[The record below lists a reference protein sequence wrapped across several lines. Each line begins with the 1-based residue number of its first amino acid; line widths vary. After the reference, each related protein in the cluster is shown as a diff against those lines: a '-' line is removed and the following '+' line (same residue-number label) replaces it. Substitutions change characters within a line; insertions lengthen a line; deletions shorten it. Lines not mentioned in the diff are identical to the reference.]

1 MSHNHVCTP
10 QQLCVAK
17 TAKSPLLT
25 ARLSAGNIA
34 RPGESRTH
42 PTLFTPATLPT
53 GSPALQI
60 GMQFS
65 VRMEVLGSL
74 ATDGAI
80 AFSSM
85 WPPAASNEIQR
96 LSYDDVIVDDDDGN
110 DDERAHSQAHTP
122 AGAVDCGSITRISV
136 PSSEAPRGTDTLTH
150 TRHDDEPLV
159 LLSI

>member
-1 MSHNHVCTP
+1 MSHHLVCTP

-34 RPGESRTH
+34 RPGESRKN

-53 GSPALQI
+53 GLPALQI

-74 ATDGAI
+74 ATDGVI

-96 LSYDDVIVDDDDGN
+96 LSYDDVIVDDDGN
-110 DDERAHSQAHTP
+110 DDERPHSQAHTS

-136 PSSEAPRGTDTLTH
+136 PSEAGGTDTLTH
-150 TRHDDEPLV
+150 TRHDEPLV
-159 LLSI
+159 LSI